1 MQFSNKIAIVTGG
14 ARGMGREIALT
25 LAREG
30 ADLSLCDVNLEPL
43 ESLKKDIESMGRR
56 VVVSR
61 TDVSKEAQ
69 VKRLVA
75 RTIKHF
81 RRIDILVNNAAI
93 CRMVPIIDIT
103 AAEWDRVLAVNLKSV
118 FMLSKEVFKLMKRR
132 RAGKIINIASV
143 AAKIG
148 GIAAGAHYS
157 ASKAGVICFTKSLA
171 LQAAPFDI
179 NVNCVCPGP
188 MKTEMTDVWG
198 ADVNR
203 AIAKQIPF
211 KKYGRPSDVAEAV
224 SFLASEKARYIT
236 GEILDVNGG
245 LVMD

>member
-1 MQFSNKIAIVTGG
+1 MELQKKVAIVTGA
-14 ARGMGREIALT
+14 ARGVGREIALT

-30 ADLSLCDVNLEPL
+30 ADLSLCDVNLEQLRPV
-43 ESLKKDIESMGRR
+43 KKDIEKMGRC
-56 VVVSR
+56 VIISR

-69 VKRLVA
+69 VNRLVS
-75 RTIKHF
+75 RTVKSF
-81 RRIDILVNNAAI
+81 KRIDVLVNNAGI
-93 CRMVPIIDIT
+93 CRMVPILGIT

-118 FMLSKEVFKLMKRR
+118 FMFSKEVVKFMKKRR
-132 RAGKIINIASV
+132 SGKIINIASV
-143 AAKIG
+143 AGKIG

>member
-1 MQFSNKIAIVTGG
+1 MELKNRIAIVTGA
-14 ARGMGREIALT
+14 ARGMGMEIALT

-30 ADLSLCDVNLEPL
+30 ADLSLCDLNLNQL
-43 ESLKKDIESMGRR
+43 KSVKKDIEKTGRS
-56 VVVSR
+56 VIISK

-75 RTIKHF
+75 RTVKRF
-81 RRIDILVNNAAI
+81 RRIDILVNNAGI
-93 CRMVPIIDIT
+93 CKMIPIIEIT

-118 FMLSKEVFKLMKRR
+118 FMLSKEAVKLMKKRR
-132 RAGKIINIASV
+132 SGKIINIASV
-143 AAKIG
+143 AGKIG

-171 LQAAPFDI
+171 LQAAPFKI

-198 ADVNR
+198 KDVNR
-203 AIAKQIPF
+203 ALAKKIPF
-211 KKYGRPSDVAEAV
+211 KKYGRPSDVAQAV
-224 SFLASEKARYIT
+224 LFLASEKANYIT

-245 LVMD
+245 LFMD